1 MKIETAKL
9 LLAPIYILILSMVT
23 LICCVLFFLFGQIIF
38 EIYEARE
45 FFRSTDRTI
54 LIYVI
59 SSFVFSVLIGVKP
72 SLSILFYMIRRM
84 SLFNEYEFETLLG
97 KEIFKLYKE
106 NQ

>member
-1 MKIETAKL
+1 MKITKI
-9 LLAPIYILILSMVT
+9 LLAPIYILIHSMVT
-23 LICCVLFFLFGQIIF
+23 LIFCVLFFLFGQIIF

-45 FFRSTDRTI
+45 FFRSTDSTI

-84 SLFNEYEFETLLG
+84 SIFNNYEFETLLG

-106 NQ
+106 NK